1 MKIDKDLPKNER
13 ILLAAEEVFAK
24 YGFEKA
30 TLDEIITLADVG
42 KGTVYKYFG
51 NKEKLFYK
59 LVYDKN
65 LPFVARLQQVVAEE
79 KDLASKLIAY
89 FKEMISFYYENYALW
104 QVIYFEMIGAR
115 YGCRVKYID
124 NGIEV
129 VPRYPAMQISEE
141 IKESVIRYHRIMA
154 DEINVLKD
162 ILLEGLEQGLL
173 KEGNV
178 DEIRKS
184 LFFGVVMHIFYSVDI
199 VKTNLA
205 PEQFAAIIVDRFL
218 YGESKK

>member
-1 MKIDKDLPKNER
+1 MYIDRDLPKNER
-13 ILLAAEEVFAK
+13 ILLAAEEVFSK

-30 TLDEIITLADVG
+30 TLDEIISLADVG

-65 LPFVARLQQVVAEE
+65 LPFVDRLQQVVAEQT
-79 KDLASKLIAY
+79 DLSSKLIAY

-115 YGCRVKYID
+115 YGCRVQYVEDKP
-124 NGIEV
+124 V
-129 VPRYPAMQISEE
+129 VIPRYSMSDISEE
-141 IKESVIRYHRIMA
+141 VKESVIRYNMILA
-154 DEINVLKD
+154 DEFNVLKD
-162 ILLEGLEQGLL
+162 ILLQGLEQGLL
-173 KEGNV
+173 KEGNA
-178 DEIRKS
+178 DETRKS

-199 VKTNLA
+199 VKKTLT
-205 PEQFAAIIVDRFL
+205 PEEFATIIVDRFL
-218 YGESKK
+218 YGEGKR